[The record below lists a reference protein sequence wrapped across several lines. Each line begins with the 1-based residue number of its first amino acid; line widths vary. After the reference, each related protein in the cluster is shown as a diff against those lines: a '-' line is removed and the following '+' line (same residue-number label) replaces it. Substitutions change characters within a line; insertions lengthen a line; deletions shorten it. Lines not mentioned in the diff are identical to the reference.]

1 MRYSTL
7 LKLILPLLLIF
18 LTSLSS
24 QAHKIRIFAWE
35 ENGTIK
41 TETQFSGG
49 RGAKNAA
56 ITVINKE
63 NNQELLSGK
72 TDNEGF
78 FSFTIPKA
86 AKENH
91 YDLNIVV
98 NSGDGHKNNW
108 LLSAADYL
116 QTEKNAPV
124 PPLPASPPQNLT
136 TQPESLAW
144 AVSEEQLT
152 RIIESTLERELAPI
166 KRSLAK
172 QQEQQPSLQDI
183 LGGIGYIF
191 GLAGIAAYFKSK
203 KMAS

>member
-1 MRYSTL
+1 MKYSIL
-7 LKLILPLLLIF
+7 LQLILPLLLVF
-18 LTSLSS
+18 LTCPSS

-49 RGAKNAA
+49 RGAKNAE
-56 ITVINKE
+56 ISVINKE
-63 NNQELLSGK
+63 NNQELLSGT
-72 TDNEGF
+72 TDNQGF
-78 FSFTIPKA
+78 FSFAIPKA
-86 AKENH
+86 AKENRC
-91 YDLNIVV
+91 DLNIVV

-116 QTEKNAPV
+116 QGEENASV
-124 PPLPASPPQNLT
+124 PPSHVTLPQNQT
-136 TQPESLAW
+136 NQHEFSAC
-144 AVSEEQLT
+144 VVDEEQLT
-152 RIIESTLERELAPI
+152 RIIESTLKKELAPI

-172 QQEQQPSLQDI
+172 QQEQKPSLQDI

-191 GLAGIAAYFKSK
+191 GLAGITAYFKSK

>member
-1 MRYSTL
+1 MRYSIL
-7 LKLILPLLLIF
+7 LQLILPLLLVF
-18 LTSLSS
+18 LTCPSS
-24 QAHKIRIFAWE
+24 QAHKVRIFAWE
-35 ENGTIK
+35 ENGIIK

-49 RGAKNAA
+49 RGAKNAE

-78 FSFTIPKA
+78 FNFAIPKA

-108 LLSAADYL
+108 LLNAADYL
-116 QTEKNAPV
+116 QKGKSALV
-124 PPLPASPPQNLT
+124 PPLPVPPPQNLAN
-136 TQPESLAW
+136 QPESPAW
-144 AVSEEQLT
+144 VVSEEQLT
-152 RIIESTLERELAPI
+152 RIIEFTLESELAPI

-172 QQEQQPSLQDI
+172 QQEKNPSLQDI